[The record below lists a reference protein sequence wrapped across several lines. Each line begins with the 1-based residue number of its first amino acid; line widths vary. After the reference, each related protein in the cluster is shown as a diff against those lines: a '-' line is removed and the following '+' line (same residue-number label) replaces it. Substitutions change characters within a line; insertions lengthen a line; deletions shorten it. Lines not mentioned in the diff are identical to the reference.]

1 MKGRRIFQFEDENVS
16 HDDDGIHYQQQ
27 TEDHYIPNDKL
38 SIANEIR
45 WKISNTVEAALCDHG

>member
-1 MKGRRIFQFEDENVS
+1 VKGRRIFQFEDENVS

-45 WKISNTVEAALCDHG
+45 